1 MKTIVV
7 GYDDSEAARRALD
20 RAADLATAFASR
32 LVVTSVAES
41 VADIVAPVG
50 DIPTLGGQ
58 LPAPREPVDTS
69 EIHRRDLE
77 SARALLGERQVEA
90 SFVLGRGSA
99 ADAIIDTAEQEGADL
114 IVVGT
119 REPGFLDR
127 LFGGSVSQDVARG
140 AHCDVLIVH

>member
-7 GYDDSEAARRALD
+7 GYDGSEAARRALG

-32 LVVTSVAES
+32 LVVTSVAEP
-41 VADIVAPVG
+41 VAELV
-50 DIPTLGGQ
+50 PTVD
-58 LPAPREPVDTS
+58 PAPTFGRLAVPGAPVDTS
-69 EIHRRDLE
+69 EIHRGDLE
-77 SARALLGERQVEA
+77 HARALLNERELEA
-90 SFVLGRGSA
+90 SFVLGRGFA
-99 ADAIIDTAEQEGADL
+99 ADAIVDIAEQEGADL

-127 LFGGSVSQDVARG
+127 LLGGSVSEGVARS

>member
-32 LVVTSVAES
+32 LVVTSVADL

-50 DIPTLGGQ
+50 DIPTLGQ

-69 EIHRRDLE
+69 EIHRRHLE
-77 SARALLGERQVEA
+77 SARAFLGEREVEA

-99 ADAIIDTAEQEGADL
+99 ADAIVDTAEQEGADL

>member
-20 RAADLATAFASR
+20 RAAQLTTAFASR
-32 LVVTSVAES
+32 LVVTSIAEPVAE
-41 VADIVAPVG
+41 IVAPAG
-50 DIPTLGGQ
+50 EFPTLGQ
-58 LPAPREPVDTS
+58 LPSPREPVDTS
-69 EIHRRDLE
+69 EIHRGDLE
-77 SARALLGERQVEA
+77 RARTFLGERQVEA

-99 ADAIIDTAEQEGADL
+99 ADAIVDIAEQEGADL

-127 LFGGSVSQDVARG
+127 LFGGSVSEGVARG